1 MTAVYP
7 PVGIDPTSRGG
18 ETLAIAIGVDQEPHP
33 VGASEVL
40 VPGLVAAQAAAAP
53 ETLAVEAQGQV
64 LSYGELEHNANQ
76 LAHHLQRLGVGPD
89 VLVGLCVER
98 SPAMVVGAL
107 AILKAGGAYV
117 PLEPSYPP
125 DRLAFM
131 LRDASAPVLVTQW
144 HLLERMGQ
152 ISCQAVAMDAD
163 SSLLADLPAAAPAL
177 QTKDSDLAYVIY
189 TSGSTGQPKGVQVT
203 HASLLNLVQWHRRA
217 FAVTGADR
225 ATQLASTAFDAVVW
239 ELWPY
244 LCAGA
249 SLHMP
254 EELTRATP
262 ALLRDWLV
270 RERITIG
277 FVPTALAEALIDLS
291 WPPETELR
299 TLLTGADALHRF
311 PPPGLP
317 FTLVNN
323 YGPTEATVVA
333 TSGAVRPG
341 GGPVEVPSIGRP
353 IDGVLVHIVDEQLE
367 PVEPGAVGELLI
379 GGAGVARGYLNRPE
393 LTQERFLPDTI
404 GGAAGGRLYRTG
416 DLLRARPD
424 GELDFIGRLDDQV
437 KIRGQ
442 RLELGEITTT
452 LNSHPS
458 VRSSVVIV
466 DERIPGE
473 RQLVAFV
480 VPAGGAVAEAE
491 PLRTHLAGRLPS
503 YMLPADF
510 VWLTEFPTTP
520 SGKVDRAA
528 LATLRQTNSSRLT
541 TGPAPR
547 NQLEEALVAIVAEL
561 LGLETVGTDENFFTL
576 GGHSLLGAQVIARVG
591 DRFGVEM
598 SLRTL
603 FDQPTVAEMAQ
614 EVERLMVE
622 DLNAM
627 SDEEA
632 ERLAGVGPDAA

>member
-1 MTAVYP
+1 MALAV
-7 PVGIDPTSRGG
+7 GMGR
-18 ETLAIAIGVDQEPHP
+18 EPQSTW
-33 VGASEVL
+33 AREVL
-40 VPGLVAAQAAAAP
+40 VPGLVAAWAADTP
-53 ETLAVEAQGQV
+53 EAVAVEAQGQL
-64 LSYGELEHNANQ
+64 LSYGELEHHANQ

-98 SPAMVVGAL
+98 APAMVVGAL

-117 PLEPSYPP
+117 PLDPSYPA

-131 LRDASAPVLVTQW
+131 LQDANAPVLVTQW
-144 HLLERMGQ
+144 HLLERMERVG
-152 ISCQAVAMDAD
+152 CQVIAMDAD
-163 SSLLADLPAAAPAL
+163 SSLLADLPTAPPPVA
-177 QTKDSDLAYVIY
+177 TKSSDLAYVIY
-189 TSGSTGQPKGVQVT
+189 TSGSTGHPKGVQVS
-203 HASLLNLVQWHRRA
+203 HGNLLNLVQWHRRA
-217 FAVTGADR
+217 FAVSGADR

-244 LCAGA
+244 LSAGA

-262 ALLRDWLV
+262 PLLRDWLV
-270 RERITIG
+270 KERITIG
-277 FVPTALAEALIDLS
+277 FVPTALAEALIQLE
-291 WPPETELR
+291 WPPETALR

-333 TSGAVRPG
+333 TSGAVPLG
-341 GGPVEVPSIGRP
+341 GGPGEVPSIGSP
-353 IDGVLVHIVDEQLE
+353 IDGVLVHVVDEQLE

-379 GGAGVARGYLNRPE
+379 GGGGVARGYLNRPE
-393 LTQERFLPDTI
+393 LTRERFLPDTI
-404 GGAAGGRLYRTG
+404 SGTAGGRLYRTG
-416 DLLRARPD
+416 DLVRARPD

-442 RLELGEITTT
+442 RLELGEIMTT

-466 DERIPGE
+466 DELIPGE

-480 VPAGGAVAEAE
+480 VPAEGTVARTE

-503 YMLPADF
+503 YMLPTDF
-510 VWLTEFPTTP
+510 VWLPEFPTTP
-520 SGKVDRAA
+520 SGKVDRVA
-528 LATLRQTNSSRLT
+528 LASLRQANSSRAASAA
-541 TGPAPR
+541 APR

-576 GGHSLLGAQVIARVG
+576 GGHSLLGAQVIARIG

-598 SLRTL
+598 SLRSL
-603 FDQPTVAEMAQ
+603 FDQPTVAEMAV
-614 EVERLMVE
+614 EVERLLVA

-632 ERLAGVGPDAA
+632 ERLAGIGPEGG

>member
-1 MTAVYP
+1 
-7 PVGIDPTSRGG
+7 
-18 ETLAIAIGVDQEPHP
+18 
-33 VGASEVL
+33 L
-40 VPGLVAAQAAAAP
+40 V
-53 ETLAVEAQGQV
+53 
-64 LSYGELEHNANQ
+64 
-76 LAHHLQRLGVGPD
+76 
-89 VLVGLCVER
+89 
-98 SPAMVVGAL
+98 
-107 AILKAGGAYV
+107 
-117 PLEPSYPP
+117 
-125 DRLAFM
+125 
-131 LRDASAPVLVTQW
+131 
-144 HLLERMGQ
+144 
-152 ISCQAVAMDAD
+152 
-163 SSLLADLPAAAPAL
+163 
-177 QTKDSDLAYVIY
+177 
-189 TSGSTGQPKGVQVT
+189 
-203 HASLLNLVQWHRRA
+203 
-217 FAVTGADR
+217 
-225 ATQLASTAFDAVVW
+225 
-239 ELWPY
+239 
-244 LCAGA
+244 
-249 SLHMP
+249 
-254 EELTRATP
+254 
-262 ALLRDWLV
+262 
-270 RERITIG
+270 
-277 FVPTALAEALIDLS
+277 
-291 WPPETELR
+291 
-299 TLLTGADALHRF
+299 
-311 PPPGLP
+311 
-317 FTLVNN
+317 
-323 YGPTEATVVA
+323 
-333 TSGAVRPG
+333 
-341 GGPVEVPSIGRP
+341 
-353 IDGVLVHIVDEQLE
+353 
-367 PVEPGAVGELLI
+367 
-379 GGAGVARGYLNRPE
+379 
-393 LTQERFLPDTI
+393 
-404 GGAAGGRLYRTG
+404 
-416 DLLRARPD
+416 RARPD

-632 ERLAGVGPDAA
+632 ERLAGVGPDGA